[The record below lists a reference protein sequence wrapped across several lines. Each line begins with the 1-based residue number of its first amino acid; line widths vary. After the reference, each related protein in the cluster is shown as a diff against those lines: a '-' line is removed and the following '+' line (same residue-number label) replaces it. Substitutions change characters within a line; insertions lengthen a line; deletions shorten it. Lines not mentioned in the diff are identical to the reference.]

1 VEEVVAVLAGNLE
14 ADETEACSRDNGLL
28 AFAAD
33 GNGPEFHNSPPQ
45 LSLHSSFLSTA
56 AGPGSASFM
65 LVHLSFAANSC
76 RIRRSDVAPRV

>member
-14 ADETEACSRDNGLL
+14 ADEAEACSRDNGLL

-45 LSLHSSFLSTA
+45 LSLHSSFLSTVA
-56 AGPGSASFM
+56 CPVSVSFM
-65 LVHLSFAANSC
+65 LIDLSFSANSC
-76 RIRRSDVAPRV
+76 MDAPIRSRTLR